1 MPLNQQT
8 INIGSEPN
16 DGTGDS
22 VYVAFQKVNSN
33 FSDIYTLLGFGA
45 GFSFLRLKEAPTS
58 FRPNAILQM
67 NSEGNK
73 FLNKILV
80 AGTGINID
88 FVSSSTEIRIVNT
101 ASSLSSDRNPTLVA
115 DLNAQ
120 DAFTIV
126 NMRPPS
132 ADGDG
137 VSQQW
142 VYENFVNRDGITR
155 YDNTSVAETA
165 YNGSSTI
172 RSNVVLLS
180 APTSST
186 HLVNKGYVDN
196 LVDNSGFASKQN
208 FFVSLS
214 GDDHQYTL
222 PSYKRGRAFAY
233 AFKTVN
239 RAAVAAEQFIAA
251 SQIVLG
257 PYQKTITMSSG
268 VLTPVVTSI
277 SPSTLLD
284 TSSFGIRLRMTL
296 DASSFNIGSDPFI
309 NKSIFPGNYIVGARS
324 EAVGLIEAIT
334 LDSINGYE
342 YYDITPVDYAKP
354 YRMAIEPEPFSYSA
368 YVTSGGEITEVGFLL
383 DVADSID
390 IPDFWIGYKFVI
402 TNSSYGIKSYGYISK
417 IIQELD
423 DDQNVRDTII
433 VDFQDGLPLQD
444 GDLIDFDK
452 WHVYSADFELNEE
465 LQWGQKQNKNQS
477 TIMIESGEHEDQY
490 PIKIADNVS
499 TRGDEFRRS
508 VIKPAPLF
516 GTRLPGISSSKWA
529 NTYFFR
535 DAQIDG
541 ILTNQLNTSTD
552 YASVAGITINSTD
565 NDPVTKTVTVTLSS
579 GVASSLWIGKIFK
592 TNGSVNAQGEI
603 RSVSSNAFTV
613 SLAQNEVNFE
623 KSAYNYTVGN
633 TIAYGSWHIYD
644 PYKYGYHYLRDASRP
659 VNTLTTQTNS
669 GGYNNAATIMS
680 SNRDFIRA
688 ECIGFLN
695 ATYPSFVFDENKC
708 SRDIGIIVDAV
719 VYDLRNGGN
728 NRTINA
734 GDSYRNVAVVKNSQ
748 LAETVAAINYINT
761 IGQRIIQNRAPLVS
775 YQSVEAQIFSA
786 PVPGLVSSGS
796 DVILADLVQAC
807 SRIVNNDPA
816 FNPPKYNDQMDVFLM
831 NDATINRYIS
841 AQGHGGFMKV
851 LDPDGQILAKSPY
864 TQTASSFSK
873 SKNRHVFSG
882 GMFIDGY
889 AGNTVMRPASI
900 TNAPDTGYPIKIN
913 SALTT
918 GSIGRPSVVPGEG
931 YIRPQ
936 VPCFF
941 VNQGVTYEVSFVS
954 NFNAANG
961 TGSLNLNPL
970 RPGGI
975 ASVTHTTT
983 IATGFRTGATRTIPV
998 RFGAPTQAGGQNST
1012 GTAVINS
1019 AGAVQSV
1026 TVAFPGSGYANGS
1039 YIFGSTTGCPN
1050 IVIGAARISWTKNS
1064 SGAITGYEIIDGG
1077 SGYAAGTAINFPS
1090 SGGVTATASVSSVDG
1105 NGAITGVTI
1114 SNAGSGYNSDPAVT
1128 FGTSL
1133 AYTLVVSPG
1142 FIATAAHPLP
1152 NEITLITAGNRSM
1165 LANDF
1170 TQMNDLGYGIFCTNG
1185 GLVENVSMFTYYC
1198 YSAYYS
1204 LNGAQCRSIGGST
1217 SYGLNGLKSEGSD
1230 PTEVPI
1236 AIRNKRTTSQI
1247 VTVNAIGTYTNR
1259 AEDALLYVD
1268 GVSYPPLSQ
1277 SQIEI
1282 NHSGTVVVYNVKS
1295 AVQDSIDSNV
1305 YGLSLDDGTG
1315 QGLRFAVPD
1324 GERATLRVYYNQELL
1339 DINAVTLGR
1348 PSTVLSLDEDP
1359 TYVYRVLKYT
1369 DLGGDTALAESDT
1382 PYNYINLTPWSEGNG
1397 LYSQGLGE
1405 ITITSGG
1412 SGFASTTTQYAATIP
1427 APSTA
1432 GTASVSGT
1440 VTDTDLINL
1449 SGASGTIMI
1458 GSRVTLTSGGDP
1470 NGVPTYVTFVNAGK
1484 TLVRVDREWTWTNS
1498 TGLTFSGIQA
1508 VGYGMANS
1516 SGQINKIVLT
1526 TQGAGYDTNL
1536 VRNISISGGATDAT
1550 ATSFPVGVIGSGKIK
1565 IVDLDAR
1572 DEARINTGLAASTPY
1587 YYVFGSRGFLYR
1599 ITDYKNSDETGN
1611 SWGEIT
1617 VLTVDTGSLLQ
1628 RQILS
1633 TTLKAGI
1640 TANQPG
1646 DITVRISTM
1655 RVTGHDMLNVGTGGY
1670 ADSKYPNDLYGP
1682 PNNPPDSSL
1691 EVQEVG
1697 KGRVYSAT
1705 TDQDGNFKVGKF
1717 FSVDQGRG
1725 TVSISA
1731 PISLTNVDGIS
1742 FKRGQTLVQVFS
1754 VDGTMGGNSN
1764 NSVPTERAIQT
1775 YVNSRLGLNRN
1786 NTTAGVSP
1794 IGNGFL
1800 DRGGVL
1806 EMLDTIKMGDNRIV
1820 NMADALADKDALN
1833 RRSGDLRYI
1842 NTSGD
1847 TMVGELSMGNNK
1859 ITNLSDATSDQDAL
1873 NRRSGDLRY
1882 VNTTGDT
1889 LIGPLTTQNL
1899 TPSSN
1904 ATYSIGADLT
1914 RYSNV
1919 YANNLYG
1926 TVATSQ
1932 LSGSVAILNG
1942 GTGAA
1947 SASQAL
1953 TNLLPGGATVGYV
1966 LTTNGPGSFYWGPGG
1981 GGGGTPTGTR
1991 INSSRITANATA
2003 GQTVFTSPTYVI
2015 GAAQLRV
2022 YVNGV
2027 RQDIAE
2033 YTETSTST
2041 FTMGVGLN
2049 VDDQVIAEVD
2059 GFINYQ
2065 VTAAATS
2072 FEPVG
2077 DLASTNVQSALG
2089 ELDTDKMPKAG
2100 GNFTGNVSI
2109 IDANLTLNTGYVDVL
2124 GGSLRVDNITTGAA
2138 ATPGTITGAWTLT
2151 SGSTLQATYAD
2162 LAEYYEGDTE
2172 YAPGTVLVFGGD
2184 KEVTVTDQANDI
2196 RLAGVV
2202 TTNPAYVMNSE
2213 QTGIK
2218 VCIAL
2223 AGRIPVQVIG
2233 TVKKGDMLTTSD
2245 IPGFATKATNPT
2257 LGSIIGKAL
2266 ENKSYN
2272 DPGAIQVAVGRA

>member
-1 MPLNQQT
+1 MSLNQQT

-45 GFSFLRLKEAPTS
+45 GFSFLRLKEAPAS
-58 FRPNAILQM
+58 FKPNAILQM

-88 FVSSSTEIRIVNT
+88 FVTSSTEIRIVNT

-120 DAFTIV
+120 DAFTVI
-126 NMRPPS
+126 NMRYPF
-132 ADGDG
+132 ADGDA
-137 VSQQW
+137 VSQKW

-155 YDNTSVAETA
+155 YDNTSVAETV

-257 PYQKTITMSSG
+257 PYQKTVTMSNG

-277 SPSTLLD
+277 APSTLLD
-284 TSSFGIRLRMTL
+284 TSSFGIRLRLTL
-296 DASSFNIGSDPFI
+296 DPSSFNIGSDPFI
-309 NKSIFPGNYIVGARS
+309 NKSIFPGNYVIGARS

-368 YVTSGGEITEVGFLL
+368 YVTSGGAITEVAFLL

-402 TNSSYGIKSYGYISK
+402 TNSSYGVKSYGYITR

-444 GDLIDFDK
+444 GDLVDFDK
-452 WHVYSADFELNEE
+452 WHVYSSDFELNEE
-465 LQWGQKQNKNQS
+465 LIWGQKQNKNQCS
-477 TIMIESGEHEDQY
+477 IMIESGEHEDQY

-529 NTYFFR
+529 NTYFYR

-552 YASVAGITINSTD
+552 YASAAGITINSTD
-565 NDPVTKTVTVTLSS
+565 NDPVTKTVTVTVDA
-579 GVASSLWIGKIFK
+579 GVASSLWVGKIFK
-592 TNGSVNAQGEI
+592 TSGSVNAQGEI

-623 KSAYNYTVGN
+623 KTAYNYTVGS
-633 TIAYGSWHIYD
+633 TINYGSWHIYD
-644 PYKYGYHYLRDASRP
+644 PYKYGYHYLRDVSRP

-669 GGYNNAATIMS
+669 GGYNNAAAIMS

-708 SRDIGIIVDAV
+708 SRDIGIIVDAL

-775 YQSVEAQIFSA
+775 YQSVETQIFSA

-796 DVILADLVQAC
+796 DVILVDLVQAC

-882 GMFIDGY
+882 GMFIDGF
-889 AGNTVMRPASI
+889 AGNTVMTPASI
-900 TNAPDTGYPIKIN
+900 TNAPDTGYPVKIN

-941 VNQGVTYEVSFVS
+941 VNQGVTYEVSFIS
-954 NFNAANG
+954 NFNPTSG

-975 ASVTHTTT
+975 ASVTHTTN
-983 IATGFRTGATRTIPV
+983 IATGFKTGATLTVPV
-998 RFGAPTQAGGQNST
+998 RVSAPTQAGGLNST

-1026 TVAFPGSGYANGS
+1026 TIGFPGSGYDNGT
-1039 YIFGSTTGCPN
+1039 YIFGTTVGCPN
-1050 IVIGAARISWTKNS
+1050 IVIGAARISWTRNS

-1077 SGYAAGTAINFPS
+1077 VGYRAGTAINFPS
-1090 SGGVTATASVSSVDG
+1090 SGGTSAAATVASVDS
-1105 NGAITGVTI
+1105 NGTITGITI
-1114 SNAGSGYNSDPAVT
+1114 STAGSGYNSDPAVT

-1133 AYTLVVSPG
+1133 AYTVVVKPG
-1142 FIATAAHPLP
+1142 FITTTAHPLP
-1152 NEITLITAGNRSM
+1152 NQITLITAGNRSM

-1204 LNGAQCRSIGGST
+1204 LNGAQCRSIAGST
-1217 SYGLNGLKSEGSD
+1217 SYGLNGLKAEGSD

-1236 AIRNKRTTSQI
+1236 AVRNKRSTSQI
-1247 VTVNAIGTYTNR
+1247 VTVNSIGTYTNR

-1277 SQIEI
+1277 SQLEI

-1295 AVQDSIDSNV
+1295 AVQDSLDSNV

-1315 QGLRFAVPD
+1315 QGLRYAVAD
-1324 GERATLRVYYNQELL
+1324 GDNATLRIYYNQELL
-1339 DINAVTLGR
+1339 DINAATLSR

-1359 TYVYRVLKYT
+1359 TYVYRILKYT

-1382 PYNYINLTPWSEGNG
+1382 PYNYINLTPWTESNG
-1397 LYSQGLGE
+1397 LYRQGLGRL
-1405 ITITSGG
+1405 TGTSPG
-1412 SGFASTTTQYAATIP
+1412 SGFASTTTQYPATIAAPP
-1427 APSTA
+1427 AA
-1432 GTASVSGT
+1432 VTASVSST
-1440 VTDTDLINL
+1440 ATDTDLVNVG
-1449 SGASGTIMI
+1449 SASGTILI
-1458 GSRVTLTSGGDP
+1458 GHRVTLTSGGGDP
-1470 NGVPTYVTFVNAGK
+1470 NGTPTYVTWVNSDS
-1484 TLVRVDREWTWTNS
+1484 TQVRVDRTWTWNS
-1498 TGLTFSGIQA
+1498 GVGLTFSGTQA
-1508 VGYGMANS
+1508 VGYGLANS
-1516 SGQINKIVLT
+1516 SGQINKIILT
-1526 TQGAGYDTNL
+1526 NQGAGYSGVGTYS
-1536 VRNISISGGATDAT
+1536 ISITGGSANAT
-1550 ATSFPVGVIGSGKIK
+1550 AVGYAVGVAGSDRIK
-1565 IVDLDAR
+1565 IVELDAK
-1572 DEARINTGLAASTPY
+1572 DQARIAAGLAASTPY
-1587 YYVFGSRGFLYR
+1587 YYVFGHAGNLYK
-1599 ITDYKNSDETGN
+1599 ITNYRTALQTSN
-1611 SWGEIT
+1611 SWAEIVVERVSDGST
-1617 VLTVDTGSLLQ
+1617 LQHQVLP
-1628 RQILS
+1628 

-1640 TANQPG
+1640 TSNQPG

-1682 PNNPPDSSL
+1682 PNNPPDTSL

-1697 KGRVYSAT
+1697 KGRVYYAT

-1786 NTTAGVSP
+1786 NTAAGVSP

-1833 RRSGDLRYI
+1833 RRSADLRYV

-1859 ITNLSDATSDQDAL
+1859 ITNLSDATADQDVL

-1904 ATYSIGADLT
+1904 ATFSIGADLT

-1926 TVATSQ
+1926 TVAASQ

-1953 TNLLPGGATVGYV
+1953 TNLLPGGTTVGYV

-1981 GGGGTPTGTR
+1981 SGGTATGTR
-1991 INSSRITANATA
+1991 INSSRITAVATA

-2059 GFINYQ
+2059 GYVDYQ
-2065 VTAAATS
+2065 ITAAATS
-2072 FEPVG
+2072 FAPVG
-2077 DLASTNVQSALG
+2077 DIASTNVQGALA

-2162 LAEYYEGDTE
+2162 LAEYYEGDAD

-2202 TTNPAYVMNSE
+2202 TTNPAYVMNSQ

-2233 TVKKGDMLTTSD
+2233 TVKKGDMLTTSS

-2257 LGSIIGKAL
+2257 IGSIIGKAL
-2266 ENKSYN
+2266 ENKTYDES
-2272 DPGAIQVAVGRA
+2272 GVIQVAVGRA

>member
-1 MPLNQQT
+1 MPLNQQI

-33 FSDIYTLLGFGA
+33 FTDMYTLLGFGA
-45 GFSFLRLKEAPTS
+45 GFSFLRLKEAPS
-58 FRPNAILQM
+58 RLVPNAILQV
-67 NSEGNK
+67 NAEGNK

-88 FVSSSTEIRIVNT
+88 FVSSSTEIRIENT
-101 ASSLSSDRNPTLVA
+101 ASSLASDPNPTLFA
-115 DLNAQ
+115 DLNGQ
-120 DAFTIV
+120 NAFTLI
-126 NMRPPS
+126 NMYN
-132 ADGDG
+132 GDPRG
-137 VSQQW
+137 DWDAVSKSW
-142 VYENFVNRDGITR
+142 VYENFVNRDGITEFGVTPIGEIQ
-155 YDNTSVAETA
+155 YE
-165 YNGSSTI
+165 GSSTI
-172 RSNVVLLS
+172 RGNVQLLM

-196 LVDNSGFASKQN
+196 LVDNSGFASRQN

-239 RAAVAAEQFIAA
+239 RAAEAAEQFIAS
-251 SQIVLG
+251 SQVVLG
-257 PYQKTITMSSG
+257 PYQKTISMSNG
-268 VLTPVVTSI
+268 TATPVVTNVST
-277 SPSTLLD
+277 STLLD
-284 TSSFGIRLRMTL
+284 ASSFGIRLRLTL
-296 DASSFNIGSDPFI
+296 DPASFNIGSDPFI
-309 NKSIFPGNYIVGARS
+309 NKSIFPGNYIIGARS

-354 YRMAIEPEPFSYSA
+354 YRMAVEPEPFSYNA
-368 YVTSGGEITEVGFLL
+368 YATSGGAITEVAFLL

-390 IPDFWIGYKFVI
+390 IPDFWIGHKFVI
-402 TNSSYGIKSYGYISK
+402 TNSSYSIISYGYISR

-423 DDQNVRDTII
+423 DDQNVRDTIV
-433 VDFQDGLPLQD
+433 VDFQDGLGLQN
-444 GDLIDFDK
+444 GDVIDYDK
-452 WHVYSADFELNEE
+452 WHVYAADFELNEE
-465 LQWGQKQNKNQS
+465 LIWGQKQNKNQC

-516 GTRLPGISSSKWA
+516 GTKLPGISSSKWA
-529 NTYFFR
+529 NTYFYR

-541 ILTNQLNTSTD
+541 IIVTQLNTGTD
-552 YASVAGITINSTD
+552 YAAAADVVLNSTD
-565 NDPVTKTVTVTLSS
+565 NDPVTKTITITLSAGS
-579 GVASSLWIGKIFK
+579 ANSSWIGKIFK
-592 TNGSVNAQGEI
+592 TSGAVDAQGEI

-613 SLAQNEVNFE
+613 SLAQNGSNFE
-623 KSAYNYTVGN
+623 KTAYNYTVGN
-633 TIAYGSWHIYD
+633 SIAYGSWHIYE

-659 VNTLTTQTNS
+659 VDTLTTQTNS
-669 GGYNNAATIMS
+669 GGYNNASAIML

-695 ATYPSFVFDENKC
+695 ATYPSLVFDEDKC
-708 SRDIGIIVDAV
+708 SKDIGTIVDSIA
-719 VYDLRNGGN
+719 YDLRNGGD
-728 NRTINA
+728 NRIVNS
-734 GDSYRNVAVVKNSQ
+734 GDSYNNSQ
-748 LAETVAAINYINT
+748 LSLAESVAVINYINT
-761 IGQRIIQNRAPLVS
+761 IGQRIIRNQGPVIS
-775 YQSVEAQIFSA
+775 YQTAEDQVFTN
-786 PVPGLVSSGS
+786 PVGGTLVSSGS
-796 DVILADLVQAC
+796 DVILTDLVQAC

-873 SKNRHVFSG
+873 SKNRHVFAG
-882 GMFIDGY
+882 GMFIDGF

-900 TNAPDTGYPIKIN
+900 TNAPDTGYPVKIN

-941 VNQGVTYEVSFVS
+941 VHQGVTYEVSFIS
-954 NFNAANG
+954 NFNPTNG

-975 ASVTHTTT
+975 ATVTGGAS
-983 IATGFRTGATRTIPV
+983 IATGFKTGATITVPV
-998 RFGAPTQAGGQNST
+998 RFGAPTRAGGLIAT
-1012 GTAVINS
+1012 GTATINS
-1019 AGAVQSV
+1019 SGAVQSI
-1026 TVAFPGSGYANGS
+1026 TVAFPGSGYGNGS
-1039 YIFGSTTGCPN
+1039 YTYGSTAECPN
-1050 IVIGAARISWTKNS
+1050 VIIGAARISWTRNN
-1064 SGAITGYEIIDGG
+1064 SGAITGYEILDGG
-1077 SGYAAGTAINFPS
+1077 AGYAIGTAINFPS
-1090 SGGVTATASVSSVDG
+1090 SGGSTAVAEVTGVSGS
-1105 NGAITGVTI
+1105 GAITSI
-1114 SNAGSGYNSDPAVT
+1114 SITTAGSGYNSDPAVT
-1128 FGTSL
+1128 FGTGL
-1133 AYTLVVSPG
+1133 AYSLVVKPG
-1142 FIATAAHPLP
+1142 FITTSAHPLP
-1152 NEITLITAGNRSM
+1152 SEFTLITAGNRSM

-1204 LNGAQCRSIGGST
+1204 LNGAQCRSIAGST
-1217 SYGLNGLKSEGSD
+1217 SYGLNGLKAEGSD

-1236 AIRNKRTTSQI
+1236 AVRNKRSTSQI
-1247 VTVNAIGTYTNR
+1247 VTVNATGAFANR

-1268 GVSYPPLSQ
+1268 NISYEPLAQ

-1295 AVQDSIDSNV
+1295 AVQDSTDSNV
-1305 YGLSLDDGTG
+1305 YALSLDDGTG
-1315 QGLRFAVPD
+1315 QGLRYAVAD
-1324 GERATLRVYYNQELL
+1324 GETATLRIYYNQELL
-1339 DINAVTLGR
+1339 DVNAATLSR
-1348 PSTVLSLDEDP
+1348 PSTVLALAEDP

-1382 PYNYINLTPWSEGNG
+1382 PYNYINLTPWTEDNG
-1397 LYSQGLGE
+1397 LYRQGLGE

-1412 SGFASTTTQYAATIP
+1412 AGFGSTTTQYTATIP
-1427 APSTA
+1427 GPSTA

-1440 VTDTDLINL
+1440 ATDTDLITL
-1449 SGASGTIMI
+1449 TGASGTIMI
-1458 GSRVTLTSGGDP
+1458 GSRVTLTSTGGDP
-1470 NGVPTYVTFVNAGK
+1470 NSAPTYVTWVNAGK
-1484 TLVRVDREWTWTNS
+1484 TLVRVDRTWTWPDT
-1498 TGLTFSGIQA
+1498 TGLTFSGVQA

-1516 SGQINKIVLT
+1516 SGQINKFVLT
-1526 TQGAGYDTNL
+1526 NQGAGYDTNL
-1536 VRNISISGGATDAT
+1536 VRNISITGGSASATIT
-1550 ATSFPVGVIGSGKIK
+1550 AYPAGITGSGKIK
-1565 IVDLDAR
+1565 IVDLDAK
-1572 DEARINTGLAASTPY
+1572 DEARINAGLAASVPY
-1587 YYVFGSRGFLYR
+1587 YYVFGHAGDLYK

-1617 VLTVDTGSLLQ
+1617 VETVNGGSLLQ
-1628 RQILS
+1628 NQVLA

-1640 TANQPG
+1640 TANQSG
-1646 DITVRISTM
+1646 NITVRISTM

-1682 PNNPPDSSL
+1682 PNNPPDTSL

-1697 KGRVYSAT
+1697 KGRVYYAT

-1731 PISLTNVDGIS
+1731 PISLTHVDGIS

-1754 VDGTMGGNSN
+1754 VDGTMGGNRN

-1786 NTTAGVSP
+1786 NTTAGVTP

-1833 RRSGDLRYI
+1833 RRSADLRYV

-1847 TMVGELSMGNNK
+1847 TMVG
-1859 ITNLSDATSDQDAL
+1859 
-1873 NRRSGDLRY
+1873 
-1882 VNTTGDT
+1882 
-1889 LIGPLTTQNL
+1889 PLVTQNL
-1899 TPSSN
+1899 APSQ
-1904 ATYSIGADLT
+1904 AVTYSIGT
-1914 RYSNV
+1914 STNRYLNI
-1919 YANNLYG
+1919 YANTLYG
-1926 TVATSQ
+1926 TVAASQ

-1953 TNLLPGGATVGYV
+1953 TNLLPGGTTVGYV

-1991 INSSRITANATA
+1991 INSARITTNSTA
-2003 GQTVFTSPTYVI
+2003 GQTVFSSPTYII

-2027 RQDIAE
+2027 RQDNAD

-2041 FTMGVGLN
+2041 FTMLSGLN
-2049 VDDQVIAEVD
+2049 VDDTVIAEVD
-2059 GFINYQ
+2059 GYVDYQ
-2065 VTAAATS
+2065 ITAAATS

-2077 DLASTNVQSALG
+2077 TLASTNVQSALA
-2089 ELDTDKMPKAG
+2089 ELDTDKMPYTG

-2109 IDANLTLNTGYVDVL
+2109 IDANLTLNSGELDVL
-2124 GGSLRVDNITTGAA
+2124 GGTLKVDNITTGAA
-2138 ATPGTITGAWTLT
+2138 STPGTITGAWTLT

-2162 LAEYYEGDTE
+2162 LAEYYEGDAD

-2184 KEVTVTDQANDI
+2184 KEVTLTNQTNDI

-2202 TTNPAYVMNSE
+2202 TTNPAYVMNSQ

-2233 TVKKGDMLTTSD
+2233 TVKKGDMLTTSG

-2257 LGSIIGKAL
+2257 IGSIIGKAL
-2266 ENKSYN
+2266 ENKTYDDS
-2272 DPGAIQVAVGRA
+2272 GVIQVAVGRA